1 MLQVYRTKRYI
12 KAKLLHSYY
21 LYSMSVLKER
31 FHLGVFEGFDP
42 WVPCG
47 KILPQKGLTEALM
60 WMRKHFSMKAA
71 EAPGVGQY

>member
-1 MLQVYRTKRYI
+1 
-12 KAKLLHSYY
+12 
-21 LYSMSVLKER
+21 MSVLKER